1 MEGSA
6 QNDMLEKILINH
18 KYSLNNLVSRYY
30 NKRIGSDFQY
40 RHMDIIAIESK
51 STIYATAACAA
62 GEGLDWTPLLK
73 GTVSSNPGSRCVLVA
88 AAVYIFVCACSCAK
102 R

>member
-51 STIYATAACAA
+51 STIY
-62 GEGLDWTPLLK
+62 
-73 GTVSSNPGSRCVLVA
+73 V
-88 AAVYIFVCACSCAK
+88 
-102 R
+102 